1 MQEMYVVRLKRT
13 PAISMTVSRAGD
25 LGRQLGFRSASYSAM
40 CVSRWG
46 ALEGK
51 GMLRTRL
58 CVGLR
63 VSVHLSPQ
71 SVMTDL

>member
-1 MQEMYVVRLKRT
+1 MMKEMYVVRLKRT
-13 PAISMTVSRAGD
+13 PAFSMIVSSAGD

-40 CVSRWG
+40 CVSIWR

-58 CVGLR
+58 CGLSSYFTT
-63 VSVHLSPQ
+63 VC
-71 SVMTDL
+71 DD